1 MITALAAEVLLMRKR
16 LAPLVVAS
24 AWAMMVVGFG
34 FLVPYIVYATMD
46 PGKHAGRAG
55 LLATLLPAAAG
66 TTTAGTYP
74 VFGGAIMLILGV
86 LVTGPEY
93 RWGTWTARLVQGPSR
108 TQVVLAKF
116 GTGAV
121 AAAVIATAALAASIV
136 ASAVIALTE
145 QRPLIWPAT
154 WAVLASLGIAA
165 FISIA
170 WMSVGA
176 ALGVLFRGVGTAL
189 GVGLL
194 WTLGLENAVSGLAGA
209 VPAMEPVRAV
219 LLGPASGSLVA
230 ALGEPSVSKGGALGV
245 GAYMSATT
253 ACAVLLGYAAISIAV
268 ATLVTRHR
276 DIT

>member
-1 MITALAAEVLLMRKR
+1 MIAALAAEILLLRKR
-16 LAPLVVAS
+16 LAPFVVAG
-24 AWAMMVVGFG
+24 AWVIMVVGFG

-46 PGKHAGRAG
+46 PGKQADRAE
-55 LLATLLPAAAG
+55 LLATLLPAAAQ

-74 VFGGAIMLILGV
+74 LFGGAIMLILGV
-86 LVTGPEY
+86 LVTGSEY

-116 GTGAV
+116 GVGAV
-121 AAAVIATAALAASIV
+121 TAAVIATAALAASMV
-136 ASAVIALTE
+136 TSVVIALTE
-145 QRPLIWPAT
+145 QRPLSWPAT
-154 WAVLASLGIAA
+154 WAVIASLGAAA

-176 ALGVLFRGVGTAL
+176 ALGVVFRGVGTAL

-194 WTLGLENAVSGLAGA
+194 WTLGLETAVSGLAGA
-209 VPAMEPVRAV
+209 VPAMEPVRAT

-230 ALGEPSVSKGGALGV
+230 ALGEPSVSKGGAIGV
-245 GAYMSATT
+245 GAYMSAAT
-253 ACAVLLGYAAISIAV
+253 ACAVLLGYAAASIAV
-268 ATLVTRHR
+268 ATVVTRHR